1 MEDKKYLT
9 IQELAAHFAV
19 SVSTVR
25 AWLRTGAIP
34 ADKYLK
40 VGNTF
45 RFLVPEVEAALR
57 EHTQKKALEKAEKA
71 TAEPT
76 VDQDF

>member
-1 MEDKKYLT
+1 MGDDRYLT
-9 IQELAAHFAV
+9 IQELAKHFNV

-25 AWLRTGAIP
+25 SWMRTGALT

-45 RFLVPEVEAALR
+45 RFRVPEVEESLR
-57 EHTQKKALEKAEKA
+57 AYSAKKAAARAAAK
-71 TAEPT
+71 EPT